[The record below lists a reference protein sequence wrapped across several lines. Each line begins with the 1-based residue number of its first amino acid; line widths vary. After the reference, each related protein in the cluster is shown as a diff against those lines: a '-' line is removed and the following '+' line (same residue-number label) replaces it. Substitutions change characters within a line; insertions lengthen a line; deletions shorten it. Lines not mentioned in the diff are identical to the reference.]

1 MVSEAV
7 SEGTCARCGAALVP
21 ASGYLTQL
29 GTVCG
34 ACFSRQQDEARRADI
49 ASESLDASLSRRAW
63 ELGGLHAMWGVAAIV
78 AADWAHLP
86 RWLSSLLIVAA
97 LILAYGLRLRWR
109 SALATAMALDVAG
122 VLACLAWGV
131 VSALRGESPVVAL
144 LAVFPLLL
152 VGFTR
157 WLRKGFVEEDPDG
170 LRRYG
175 VLSRWLAPV
184 AAIAAVCGIGVHF
197 ALRPRVD
204 PARELMRTELPTW
217 ESVRARSDA
226 GGPQLAALLARAR
239 PWPAL
244 AAPLEALDRA
254 WPDEAAMRDASR
266 SLNLALGGAGLPF
279 FTDVWRVGEQPIVLT
294 YQLAA
299 RVPWR
304 IGARTVEVMRLR
316 RLDTLNVEFGLLGS
330 TEHGQPVALLDRVEA
345 ELAMDLP
352 AMYGKAARPGAVRLN
367 DFDRLA
373 FAKSRAFYEARLGA
387 GLAGAAAALG
397 ERDRALEEMR
407 SRLHGGQVQL
417 FQPDGFVLGAEWL
430 ATLEPLAQLG
440 HEGGPLILDTDLDR
454 VATADEK
461 LRDAETTRL
470 FAAAVDLSATGT
482 EAHEARHAVDG
493 GERTAP
499 PPPALFAVME
509 DSSTSM
515 IALAD
520 GELRAFLGEIHDA
533 PAPACVSLA
542 LVLRNAFGAGAR
554 ATPHFYAAQALAT
567 ALDATPDAAPSARL
581 TLLCALPDGD
591 LRARVASA
599 WQKLYAE
606 PMSPATRLAAG
617 P

>member
-1 MVSEAV
+1 MVSERKCV
-7 SEGTCARCGAALVP
+7 SCGGALVP
-21 ASGYLTQL
+21 ASGYLTEV

-34 ACFSRQQDEARRADI
+34 ACFGRQQDEARRANV
-49 ASESLDASLSRRAW
+49 ASESLDASFTRRAW
-63 ELGGLHAMWGVAAIV
+63 ELGGLHVMWGVAAIV
-78 AADWAHLP
+78 AAEWAHLP

-97 LILAYGLRLRWR
+97 LILAWGLRLRWR
-109 SALATAMALDVAG
+109 SAFATAMALDVAG
-122 VLACLAWGV
+122 VLACLAWGA
-131 VSALRGESPVVAL
+131 VSALRGGPPAVAL

-152 VGFTR
+152 VGFTW
-157 WLRKGFVEEDPDG
+157 WLRKGFVEDDPDG
-170 LRRYG
+170 LRRSG
-175 VLSRWLAPV
+175 AVSRWLAPV
-184 AAIAAVCGIGVHF
+184 AVVAAVCGIPVHL
-197 ALRPRVD
+197 ALRPNRD
-204 PARELMRTELPTW
+204 PARELMRLEFPTW
-217 ESVRARSDA
+217 ESVRARTDA
-226 GGPQLAALLARAR
+226 GGPELAALLARAR

-244 AAPLEALDRA
+244 AAPFEALDRA
-254 WPDEAAMRDASR
+254 WPDEAAMRDASQ
-266 SLNLALGGAGLPF
+266 SLNRALGSAGLPYY
-279 FTDVWRVGEQPIVLT
+279 TDVWRVGARPIVLT
-294 YQLAA
+294 YELAA
-299 RVPWR
+299 RIPWR
-304 IGARTVEVMRLR
+304 IDARTVEVVRLR

-345 ELAMDLP
+345 ELARDLP
-352 AMYGKAARPGAVRLN
+352 AMYGKAARPGGAKLN

-373 FAKSRAFYEARLGA
+373 FAKGRAFYEARLGA
-387 GLAGAAAALG
+387 GLAAAAAALG

-407 SRLHGGQVQL
+407 ARLHGGQVQL
-417 FQPDGFVLGAEWL
+417 FQPDGFVLGTEWL

-454 VATADEK
+454 VASADEK
-461 LRDAETTRL
+461 LRDAATTRL
-470 FAAAVDLSATGT
+470 FTAAVDLSATAT

-509 DSSTSM
+509 DSSTPM

-567 ALDATPDAAPSARL
+567 ALDATPDASPTARL
-581 TLLCALPDGD
+581 SALCALPDAD
-591 LRARVASA
+591 LRTRVASA
-599 WQKLYAE
+599 WQKLYGE
-606 PMSPATRLAAG
+606 PLPQATRLAAK